1 MRGGGINIEAN
12 LFSSGWKNGIF
23 LCLFLSASHAAY
35 TPCWAVTNRSDPC
48 PCCAPRRPLPHRRTA
63 SGAVV
68 WWMSTRSGHLLRHS
82 VCRNCFVDVVTEN
95 VCFVDIVTQN
105 DCFVTGEWI
114 AVKWT
119 TVLWHCS
126 SYGQVAYPVI
136 CVTMV
141 QERFLVWDLLIS
153 LFYFTRSTKSKYTGK
168 VANWGLGLKSYVWPK
183 KKVLQDFVFWDVK
196 LWRQEPP
203 AQPHGVK
210 FPKTGILSSRAAK

>member
-1 MRGGGINIEAN
+1 M
-12 LFSSGWKNGIF
+12 
-23 LCLFLSASHAAY
+23 
-35 TPCWAVTNRSDPC
+35 
-48 PCCAPRRPLPHRRTA
+48 
-63 SGAVV
+63 
-68 WWMSTRSGHLLRHS
+68 
-82 VCRNCFVDVVTEN
+82 DVVTEN

-168 VANWGLGLKSYVWPK
+168 VAN
-183 KKVLQDFVFWDVK
+183 
-196 LWRQEPP
+196 
-203 AQPHGVK
+203 
-210 FPKTGILSSRAAK
+210 